1 MFHGPEEQFLALA
14 LAQRGSTLRGYLCL
28 SQLACCCG
36 SAGCAL
42 CCGCCPKFRQS
53 RSTRFMY
60 LFYFTLVIIPCCVM
74 MSPSVMKQMTEHVS
88 LWVLISCMRSLTWR
102 TGFNLS
108 VIGGP
113 LLVCCCDKNILT
125 RQLTQGRVYLS
136 FWIRRAKSPSWW
148 VGMTAHSRHGSRK
161 LKAHSLNHSTKQREQ
176 NESGQSFLIS
186 PPPHSLQHTFSIRAA
201 PPTAPQT
208 APPANWGE
216 SV

>member
-1 MFHGPEEQFLALA
+1 MFRGPEEQFLALA
-14 LAQRGSTLRGYLCL
+14 QHGSTLRGYLCL

-74 MSPSVMKQMTEHVS
+74 MSPSVMKQMKEHVS
-88 LWVLISCMRSLTWR
+88 LWVLISRMRSLTWR

-108 VIGGP
+108 VIGGS
-113 LLVCCCDKNILT
+113 LLVCCCCGKNILT
-125 RQLTQGRVYLS
+125 RQLTQEG
-136 FWIRRAKSPSWW
+136 FCRRAKSPSWW

-176 NESGQSFLIS
+176 NGSGQSFLIS
-186 PPPHSLQHTFSIRAA
+186 PPPHSLQHTFSIKAA